1 MRDLLVIGTAS
12 LDTLH
17 FGEKTVHSA
26 GGAGLYTAL
35 AAHHAGAE
43 VTLFAPRPT
52 VMPEPLQPIAERL
65 DWRGPAIETAALPRL
80 EIRHHGG
87 GKATLVGAS
96 WGAEVSLLP
105 GDLPADLS
113 DYRYVHI
120 AALSS
125 AQRQWDFLQTCR
137 ERHARQISVGTYA
150 RIAYGETL
158 TVLKLFGAAD
168 VGFMNENEANGLF
181 QSVDQVIHQ
190 VRPEQ
195 VIIVTLAERGAL
207 LFHAGK
213 QLFVPTQAA
222 QEIDPTGAGDTV
234 CGTFLAKRSQGADLL
249 AATQAAI
256 IQATRMIGYYGPEA
270 LL

>member
-17 FGEKTVHSA
+17 FGERTVHSA

-35 AAHHAGAE
+35 AAHHAGAT

-52 VMPEPLQPIAERL
+52 PMPEPLQPIAARL
-65 DWRGPAIETAALPRL
+65 DWCGPMVEASALPRL

-96 WGAEVSLLP
+96 WGAETSLLP
-105 GDLPADLS
+105 GDLPDDLS
-113 DYRYVHI
+113 NYRYVHI

-125 AQRQWDFLQTCR
+125 AQRQLDFLQTCR
-137 ERHARQISVGTYA
+137 QRRAQQISVGTYA
-150 RIAYGETL
+150 RIAYGETP
-158 TVLKLFGAAD
+158 TVKQLFDAAD
-168 VGFMNENEANGLF
+168 VCFMNENEANGLF
-181 QSVDQVIHQ
+181 QSVEQVAHQ
-190 VRPEQ
+190 IRPEQ
-195 VIIVTLAERGAL
+195 VVIVTLAERGAL

-213 QLFVPTQAA
+213 QLFVPTQPA

-234 CGTFLAKRSQGADLL
+234 CGTFLAKRSQGVDLL
-249 AATQAAI
+249 AAAQAGI
-256 IQATRMIGYYGPEA
+256 TEATRMIGYYGPEA